1 MNPFDFATLLVC
13 FVALGFG
20 FFYGALRTIVFAVIS
35 YICFVLA
42 GLYFQT
48 FGDLLHLYANINL
61 SESHAIAFLST
72 FVTTLI
78 VIGAM
83 GLYTFRSLAG
93 GPPSTTSRITAIAV
107 AVMNALVVWGV
118 VAHLYGQIAQT
129 TPEADTITVFGGPHT
144 TALVASSRT
153 MQPLAT
159 SAVPLVTSI
168 VAPFVFSD
176 IYELFPEPTGQTLP
190 APTP

>member
-13 FVALGFG
+13 FIALGFG
-20 FFYGALRTIVFAVIS
+20 FFYGALRTIVFAIIS
-35 YICFVLA
+35 YICLILA

-61 SESHAIAFLST
+61 HESHAIAFLST
-72 FVTTLI
+72 FLATLI
-78 VIGAM
+78 LIGMM

-93 GPPSTTSRITAIAV
+93 GPPSTTSRVAAIAV
-107 AVMNALVVWGV
+107 AFLNSLVIWGV
-118 VAHLYGQIAQT
+118 VAHLYSAMVTT

-144 TALVASSRT
+144 TALVESSRT
-153 MQPLAT
+153 IKPLADA
-159 SAVPLVTSI
+159 AVPLVTSI

-176 IYELFPEPTGQTLP
+176 IYELFPEPTPPQQS
-190 APTP
+190 